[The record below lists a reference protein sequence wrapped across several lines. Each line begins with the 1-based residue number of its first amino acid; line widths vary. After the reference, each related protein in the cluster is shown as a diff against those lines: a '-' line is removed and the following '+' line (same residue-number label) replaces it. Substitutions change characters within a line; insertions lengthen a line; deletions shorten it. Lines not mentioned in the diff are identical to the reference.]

1 MVLNNSDF
9 KQWLKSIVNAK
20 KYGYEWKKINQA
32 IKDEYNFK
40 DYSFKKSYNKVKGDI
55 FEYLCK
61 YALEYQG
68 YTEVYL
74 YNKIP
79 YKLKTELKLNK
90 VDKGIDGI
98 YKNNDGKYVAFQSK
112 WRGENKIDDLGDI
125 AKFDNEYTQN
135 STMNNGLYM
144 TNRNRVN
151 NYQYHPT
158 MKWFVSHDFSEI
170 FNKNNKD
177 FINSIIN
184 SNDKIIQRKKFKIEK
199 LRDYQEDGVNKLLE
213 CKDSRMQCIMPCAT
227 GKTYMMFE
235 YFRRYDTNSSVFLF
249 PSLQLV
255 SQTYRKFR
263 DINPNI
269 KTLCICSDLDI
280 KYSFDG
286 KKTRYKDF
294 KSLNNDIE
302 YTTNKEIIDNQIES
316 NNQIVIFSTYHSSN
330 LLKNKSFDL
339 ALYDE
344 AHKTVNSK
352 TFGFTLEDEN
362 CKINK
367 RIFFTATPRIYKGK
381 KETISGMDDEKV
393 YGKEIYNYSFSSA
406 INDEHILDYQVV
418 LYSADETSPECKK
431 LEEEKYIK
439 EIKNENKKI
448 KTNDFISALMIK
460 NFIINNPKK
469 RFNILTYHNTIN
481 NSKIFSNILK
491 EVFSK
496 YNINGSVFTL
506 SGKNSICQRKEII
519 NEFKNNKISVICS
532 ARVLNE
538 GVDIPCVN
546 VVVFVEPR
554 KSTIDIVQCIG
565 RGLRKHDDIDMCYVL
580 LPIFYDSKINE
591 YGYQQLQ
598 YILSAL
604 GATDETLVEYFVN
617 RKKSVKKKKVK
628 YNGNILE
635 EYTENDDEIKFTTE
649 VIEEKIRLKILERA
663 VFSWEYNLIECKK
676 FIDKSDR
683 LPSQVGKTN
692 NEKRLARF
700 ISNQKEKSK
709 IVFLKKW
716 NIFINSKKY
725 HKYFETP
732 EEKWL
737 LKIEELKIYINKNKK
752 LPPTKNYKSAEE
764 KSLRNWLGDQNK
776 YYTKNNRMFKNE
788 NIKKIWDEFKKNYYE
803 YFLSSEEKWIIKFN
817 KVIDFINN
825 NNKSPSYSSK
835 NIEEKILGSWLS
847 KQFKSY
853 EQKTQTFTNI
863 KIVKIWEEK
872 SNDDKYNFY
881 FMNRKQKWLYK
892 LDKVK
897 KFIQEHK
904 RIPKRNKNDKKE
916 DKLGIYINTNK
927 KKYKIGKI
935 KKEYIKYWKNFI
947 ERYEKYIFSYKIE
960 FDKKWN
966 EDRDLL
972 FEYCNKHKKVP
983 IHNTIYN
990 GQKIGKW
997 LGYQKSKINS
1007 TEDDL
1012 YKKLAIN
1019 KYVKKSLDEYLKNK
1033 EKNKDKVKLTQKQW
1047 IVLLFEYCNEY
1058 KEAPPTRTKYK
1069 CQNISKFLEHQKY
1082 KINSTEDELYKK
1094 LSVNKYVKESL
1105 DYYLNPDKKWN
1116 ENRDLL
1122 FEYCNENKK
1131 IPSRKTRYKDK
1142 NIEDWLSTQKKKINN
1157 TEDILYK
1164 KLADNKYVKESLDK
1178 YLNRNKKWN
1187 KDRDLLFEYCNEYKK
1202 VPTKRIKYKDQNI
1215 GMWLQNQKGKIN
1227 STEDELYKKL
1237 AENPFVKESLDKYLE
1252 KKK

>member
-9 KQWLKSIVNAK
+9 KQWLKSVVNAK

-40 DYSFKKSYNKVKGDI
+40 DYSFKTSYNKVKGDI

-280 KYSFDG
+280 KYSFDRN
-286 KKTRYKDF
+286 KTRYKDF

-316 NNQIVIFSTYHSSN
+316 NNQIIIFSTYHSSN

-381 KETISGMDDEKV
+381 KETVSGMDDEKV

-418 LYSADETSPECKK
+418 LYGADETSPECKK

-496 YNINGSVFTL
+496 YNIDGSVFTL
-506 SGKNSICQRKEII
+506 SGNNSMCQRKEII

-649 VIEEKIRLKILERA
+649 EIEEKISLKILKRA
-663 VFSWEYNLIECKK
+663 VFSWEYNKTLLFEYCNEYKK
-676 FIDKSDR
+676 APIHNTKHKGQNIGMWLHD
-683 LPSQVGKTN
+683 
-692 NEKRLARF
+692 
-700 ISNQKEKSK
+700 QK
-709 IVFLKKW
+709 KK
-716 NIFINSKKY
+716 INSTKDN
-725 HKYFETP
+725 
-732 EEKWL
+732 
-737 LKIEELKIYINKNKK
+737 IYKK
-752 LPPTKNYKSAEE
+752 LAVNKYVK
-764 KSLRNWLGDQNK
+764 KSLD
-776 YYTKNNRMFKNE
+776 YYLN
-788 NIKKIWDEFKKNYYE
+788 
-803 YFLSSEEKWIIKFN
+803 S
-817 KVIDFINN
+817 
-825 NNKSPSYSSK
+825 
-835 NIEEKILGSWLS
+835 
-847 KQFKSY
+847 
-853 EQKTQTFTNI
+853 
-863 KIVKIWEEK
+863 
-872 SNDDKYNFY
+872 
-881 FMNRKQKWLYK
+881 
-892 LDKVK
+892 
-897 KFIQEHK
+897 
-904 RIPKRNKNDKKE
+904 
-916 DKLGIYINTNK
+916 
-927 KKYKIGKI
+927 
-935 KKEYIKYWKNFI
+935 
-947 ERYEKYIFSYKIE
+947 
-960 FDKKWN
+960 DKKWN

-972 FEYCNKHKKVP
+972 FEYCNENKKIP
-983 IHNTIYN
+983 TAKTKYKDKN
-990 GQKIGKW
+990 IGSW
-997 LGYQKSKINS
+997 LQARKKEINS
-1007 TEDDL
+1007 TEDEL
-1012 YKKLAIN
+1012 YKKLAVN
-1019 KYVKKSLDEYLKNK
+1019 KYVKKSLDYYLNSDKKWNEDRDLLFEYCNEHKKAPTKRIKYKGQNIGMWLGTQKKKINSTKDNIYKKLAVNKYVKKSLDYYLDPDKKWNEDRDLLFEYCNEYKKEPIVKTKYKGQNIGIWLQHQKDKINSTEDELYKKLAVNKYVKKSLDKYLENKEKNKDKVKLTQKQWMDLLFEYCNEYKKTPPNKIKYKGQNIGMWLHSQKSNINSTEDELYKKLTVNEYVKKSINKYLKNK
-1033 EKNKDKVKLTQKQW
+1033 EKNKDKVKLTQQQLMN
-1047 IVLLFEYCNEY
+1047 LLFEYCNEN
-1058 KEAPPTRTKYK
+1058 KKVPTARIKYK
-1069 CQNISKFLEHQKY
+1069 GQNIGMWLHSQKSN
-1082 KINSTEDELYKK
+1082 INSTEDELYKK
-1094 LSVNKYVKESL
+1094 LTVNEYVKKSINKYLKNKEKNKDKVKL
-1105 DYYLNPDKKWN
+1105 TQQQWMN
-1116 ENRDLL
+1116 LL
-1122 FEYCNENKK
+1122 FEYCNQYKKVPINKIK
-1131 IPSRKTRYKDK
+1131 YKDK
-1142 NIEDWLSTQKKKINN
+1142 HIYNWFHSQKKKI
-1157 TEDILYK
+1157 K
-1164 KLADNKYVKESLDK
+1164 
-1178 YLNRNKKWN
+1178 
-1187 KDRDLLFEYCNEYKK
+1187 
-1202 VPTKRIKYKDQNI
+1202 
-1215 GMWLQNQKGKIN
+1215 

-1237 AENPFVKESLDKYLE
+1237 AENPYVKESLDKYLE
-1252 KKK
+1252 KKKY